1 MMTTPL
7 LESRNIFKS
16 FKLKNYSI
24 SVLRGVNLQVSRG
37 EVITIKGRSGE
48 GKSVLLWLL
57 GGLDRPDEG
66 EIFFDSTSFNS
77 LSNGQIAS
85 LRSRHMGIIFQN
97 FNLVPSWTALENV
110 EAALIEGIIESGERK
125 AKAKSILV
133 SLGLGERLENLPGE
147 LSVGQ
152 QQRVA
157 VARTLVNNPSLIL
170 ADEPTGDVDN
180 ETAKEI
186 MDLLFEPV
194 RKNGTTLIIAT
205 HGNFSSKQVDRVLHL
220 KNGQLTS

>member
-1 MMTTPL
+1 MMTKPL
-7 LESRNIFKS
+7 LETRDIYKS
-16 FKLKNYSI
+16 FKLKNYSV
-24 SVLRGVNLQVSRG
+24 SVLRGVDLQVSRG

-57 GGLDRPDEG
+57 GGLDRPDKG
-66 EIFFDSTSFNS
+66 EIFFNSTSFNS
-77 LSNGQIAS
+77 LSYGQIAS
-85 LRSRHMGIIFQN
+85 LRSRHMGIIFQS

-110 EAALIEGIIESGERK
+110 EAVLIESKIGSGERK

-133 SLGLGERLENLPGE
+133 SLGLGERLDNLPGE

-194 RKNGTTLIIAT
+194 KQNKATLIITT
-205 HGNFSSKQVDRVLHL
+205 HGNFLSKQVDRVLHL